1 VPSRATLAK
10 IAGAAFAFGVLAALA
25 KGQNTDGIQTV
36 SRVRSD
42 LGNLST
48 PWLLVPFVAGT
59 YCARRRSAALVG
71 LFATVSALAGFYL
84 LTTFV
89 VDLGHNGAIGDL
101 RLEFTANRGYFEG
114 GLVTGPLFGALGC
127 WWRQTRT
134 LPASIL
140 AGVLLMAEPLVL
152 LMSGAIG
159 PHHVVAANGLPLIP
173 RMVWGWGLSASSD
186 TITLSVYAVEF
197 AIGLCVV
204 LLVATRRRVAAR
216 NA

>member
-1 VPSRATLAK
+1 VPSRSTLVK
-10 IAGAAFAFGVLAALA
+10 IVGAAFAFGVVAALA
-25 KGQNTDGIQTV
+25 KGQNTDGIQTL

-48 PWLLVPFVAGT
+48 PWLLLPFIAGT
-59 YCARRRSAALVG
+59 YCVRRRSAALVG
-71 LFATVSALAGFYL
+71 LLSTVSALAGFYV

-89 VDLGHNGAIGDL
+89 IDLGHHGPVGDL
-101 RLEFTANRGYFEG
+101 RLELTANRGYFEG

-140 AGVLLMAEPLVL
+140 AGALLMAEPLVL
-152 LMSGAIG
+152 LLSGAVG
-159 PHHVVAANGLPLIP
+159 PHHVVAANGLPLVA
-173 RMVWGWGLSASSD
+173 RMVWGWGLSAGSD
-186 TITLSVYAVEF
+186 TVTISVYAVEF
-197 AIGLCVV
+197 AIGLCLV
-204 LLVATRRRVAAR
+204 LLVGTRRRLPAR